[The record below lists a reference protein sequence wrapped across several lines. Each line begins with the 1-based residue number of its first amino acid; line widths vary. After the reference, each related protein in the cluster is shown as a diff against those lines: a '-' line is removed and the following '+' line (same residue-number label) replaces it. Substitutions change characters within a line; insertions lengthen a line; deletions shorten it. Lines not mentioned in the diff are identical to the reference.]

1 MHLPSTLPMLDEDG
15 TPLCIEL
22 HTPMW
27 GEREAGYE
35 WQCTLTDT
43 ILKMGW
49 NKCEGVPAMY
59 TFPQAKTELPA
70 AMITIVDDFLIAGK
84 GTEIGLA
91 TCRALKEKFR
101 ELTMQIEPD
110 SFAGYKL
117 ARDRANHAVTLSMP
131 RKIIEAARTHL
142 PQVFEGG
149 AKANVLSK
157 CKLINVADGLELD
170 PETEQGK
177 QTT

>member
-1 MHLPSTLPMLDEDG
+1 MPATSTVVDDLTLKMFLAHPVKHDLDFVKGDVGNAYAKGKSIRQVGYMHLPSTLPMLDEDG

-59 TFPQAKTELPA
+59 LRLPSSKDGAAGCNDHYRRRFPHRR
-70 AMITIVDDFLIAGK
+70 K
-84 GTEIGLA
+84 G
-91 TCRALKEKFR
+91 
-101 ELTMQIEPD
+101 D
-110 SFAGYKL
+110 
-117 ARDRANHAVTLSMP
+117 
-131 RKIIEAARTHL
+131 
-142 PQVFEGG
+142 
-149 AKANVLSK
+149 
-157 CKLINVADGLELD
+157 
-170 PETEQGK
+170 
-177 QTT
+177 